1 MNMNIGQP
9 YITLLVLALGMWV
22 LWSAST
28 RSPQRPEDPVVEP
41 VVIRSL
47 QVEPVVIRSLQVEP
61 DGVYSDSLSISQKA
75 VYAKPFDTN
84 IFSKHEG
91 TYGVGW

>member
-1 MNMNIGQP
+1 MNVNIGQP

-22 LWSAST
+22 LLSASA
-28 RSPQRPEDPVVEP
+28 RSPQRREDPVVEP

-47 QVEPVVIRSLQVEP
+47 QVEH

-75 VYAKPFDTN
+75 VYAKPFDTH
-84 IFSKHEG
+84 IFTKHEG

>member
-1 MNMNIGQP
+1 MRININIGRP

-22 LWSAST
+22 LWSASA
-28 RSPQRPEDPVVEP
+28 RSPQRPEDPA
-41 VVIRSL
+41 
-47 QVEPVVIRSLQVEP
+47 VEPVVIRSLQVEP

-84 IFSKHEG
+84 IFTKHEG